1 MKFLAILFIALLPV
15 QWGTDFD
22 AAQKT
27 AKQEHKLILLN
38 FSGSDWCAPCIL
50 TKRDYFES
58 DAFKKM
64 AEKNLVLVNADFPR
78 RKKNQLPAEQV
89 KKNETLAEKYNE
101 KGLFPL
107 TILMDANGKVI
118 KEWQGKPTASVDDW
132 VKEVE
137 GICAKH
143 K

>member
-101 KGLFPL
+101 KGFFPL

>member
-1 MKFLAILFIALLPV
+1 MKFLAILFITLLPV

-50 TKRDYFES
+50 TKREYFES

-89 KKNETLAEKYNE
+89 KKNEALAEKYNE
-101 KGLFPL
+101 KGFFPL

-118 KEWQGKPTASVDDW
+118 KEWQGKPTASVEEW